1 VSQVGLSQ
9 AREVVSHD
17 PVSVF
22 QSLVYSNGNLRGK
35 FLAAGESWGANDV
48 RGFGIQSVG
57 RAIDATQM
65 PEEANCTLPVNS
77 GIAAAAAS
85 WHNSEALADLRHG
98 TFLRPGLNGSHA
110 FSGKHLCPHG
120 QPAAE

>member
-1 VSQVGLSQ
+1 MPTAIVSILHAIN
-9 AREVVSHD
+9 ARQYFLE
-17 PVSVF
+17 SVMDVF
-22 QSLVYSNGNLRGK
+22 S
-35 FLAAGESWGANDV
+35 FLLLMCHH
-48 RGFGIQSVG
+48 RI
-57 RAIDATQM
+57 M
-65 PEEANCTLPVNS
+65 PFPCPQEANCTLPMNS

-98 TFLRPGLNGSHA
+98 TFLRPVLNGSHA